1 MFRRT
6 GWPSLVE
13 KGASEQELAKLLKR
27 DLSLLAD
34 AFAFPEEE
42 YIVFAEFPIGTGR
55 VDFAVFSGRSWMKV
69 TLIEIKG
76 ADFPLVTQS
85 GYCKLS
91 SRIEVA
97 RSQLQ
102 QRQIVLLKQY
112 ELFRRQFH
120 ALRERV
126 QQGERPYQAL
136 LGPAGRLEVDPNK
149 EVEVYY
155 AVIGGRTVED
165 LRESEIRYVSEIPT
179 PKIHIESWDTFLR
192 KLRR

>member
-91 SRIEVA
+91 SRSEVA

-136 LGPAGRLEVDPNK
+136 LGPAGRLEWDPNK
-149 EVEVYY
+149 EVEVLLRGHRR
-155 AVIGGRTVED
+155 ADGGGSPGERD
-165 LRESEIRYVSEIPT
+165 PLRQ
-179 PKIHIESWDTFLR
+179 
-192 KLRR
+192 

>member
-1 MFRRT
+1 MKSILIWAWGGGRSQP
-6 GWPSLVE
+6 GPSPSGNLGEPCSEGPAGQPRE

-126 QQGERPYQAL
+126 QQGNVPIRHCW
-136 LGPAGRLEVDPNK
+136 GRR
-149 EVEVYY
+149 
-155 AVIGGRTVED
+155 AVWKWIRTK
-165 LRESEIRYVSEIPT
+165 RWRSITRS
-179 PKIHIESWDTFLR
+179 
-192 KLRR
+192 